1 MWSKENAGVVP
12 EGPADVAALP
22 FVFSV
27 GLDGLE
33 WKGVMEKGSFGLP
46 EKTLW
51 KVDRGSRIS
60 GRARKRRSDAR
71 DVRSRAA
78 TQSCKDAAIVT
89 GLCETIVRSDD

>member
-22 FVFSV
+22 FVFGV

-51 KVDRGSRIS
+51 KVERGARIS
-60 GRARKRRSDAR
+60 VAH
-71 DVRSRAA
+71 
-78 TQSCKDAAIVT
+78 
-89 GLCETIVRSDD
+89 